1 MPAALVR
8 SDKDGLKEIEGTFNQ
23 EAQRVEQFTRDIMS
37 KMDKLRGGDW
47 IGEAATKFYQQMDSE
62 LIPELNRLRN
72 AMNEA
77 AKTTKDIAAT
87 MQELEDRS
95 SRIFVLRLG

>member
-8 SDKDGLKEIEGTFNQ
+8 SDKDGLKEIEGTFNN
-23 EAQRVEQFTRDIMS
+23 EAQRVEQFTREIMS
-37 KMDKLRGGDW
+37 RMDKLRGGDW

-72 AMNEA
+72 AMYEA

-87 MQELEDRS
+87 MQELEDRT